1 MKKILSA
8 VILLAGF
15 YCSNGQNQ
23 IVGYEYWF
31 DNQYDQKTKTYVTPA
46 EQWMT
51 DLSIPVND
59 LATGMHIFSFRS
71 VDNKGKYSSPLSY
84 FFYKIPEQSS
94 SNRKEILAWEYWFDN
109 DYIDATIVN
118 ASGMEHFSIDEWID
132 LKHLPTGIH
141 TLNIRFKDNSQIW
154 SSVYSQFIYKNP
166 ERTSST
172 GREIIAYEYWFDNN
186 YSDAVFINMPG
197 KETQNLNEF
206 IPLNNVPT
214 GFHAF
219 NIRFLDNSN
228 LWSSPLSHFIYKVSG
243 QENLNENSITEYQ
256 YWFDNKFEQVSKVKL
271 PTPLKHLNLIDNLD
285 LTQVSKGSH
294 TIHFQFKD
302 TLGLWSVVTTD
313 TIVKLPLPL
322 ADFSFQKTA
331 NCDSTT
337 LTFTDH
343 SIDADKYYWSFGD
356 ENNSGDKNP
365 IHSYFTAGNYTIT
378 LTITDTAT
386 GLENVISKQFS
397 VIPNDFSVSHQSNI
411 LTANAASG
419 IYQWLDC
426 NNQYEPLQ
434 GETNQIF
441 IPKVPGRYAVEIT
454 QNGCTDT
461 SICYIIS
468 TVDIIENSFNQHFM
482 VYPNPT
488 DGKVLIDLGMDRQ
501 NIRLA
506 VHNLEGKL
514 IMHRRIRDTRIFEI
528 DIDEPAGIF
537 FLTITSGKQSATLK
551 LIKK

>member
-15 YCSNGQNQ
+15 YCSNAQYQ

-31 DNQYDQKTKTYVTPA
+31 DNQYDQKTTTYISPT
-46 EQWMT
+46 EQWMM
-51 DLSIPVND
+51 DLDIPVNI
-59 LATGMHIFSFRS
+59 LTNGMHIFSYRTF
-71 VDNKGKYSSPLSY
+71 DNTGKYSSPLSH
-84 FFYKIPEQSS
+84 FFYKIPEQISS
-94 SNRKEILAWEYWFDN
+94 TKKEIVAWEYWFDN
-109 DYIDATIVN
+109 DYTDAKLVIS
-118 ASGMEHFSIDEWID
+118 SGLESMSIDEWID

-154 SSVYSQFIYKNP
+154 SSIYSQFIYKNP

-186 YSDAVFINMPG
+186 YSDAVFINMSG
-197 KETQNLNEF
+197 KEQQNLNEY

-228 LWSSPLSHFIYKVSG
+228 LWSSPVSHFIYKVSG
-243 QENLNENSITEYQ
+243 QENLNQNYITEYQ
-256 YWFDNKFEQVSKVKL
+256 YWFDNNFEQVSKVKL
-271 PTPLKHLNLIDNLD
+271 SSPLQYFNLIENLD
-285 LTQVSKGSH
+285 LTHVRKGSH

-313 TIVKLPLPL
+313 TLVKISLPL
-322 ADFSFQKTA
+322 ADFSFQKSS

-337 LTFTDH
+337 LSFTNH

-356 ENNSGDKNP
+356 EAISTDINP
-365 IHSYFTAGNYTIT
+365 IHSYFTAGNYIIT
-378 LTITDTAT
+378 LTITDTVT
-386 GLENVISKQFS
+386 GLENIISKPFT

-411 LTANAASG
+411 LTANASPA
-419 IYQWLDC
+419 IYKWLDC
-426 NNQYEPLQ
+426 NNQYIPVQ
-434 GETNQIF
+434 GENNQIF

-461 SICYIIS
+461 SICYIIN

-488 DGKVLIDLGMDRQ
+488 DGKVFIDLGMDRQ

-506 VHNLEGKL
+506 VHNMEGKL

-537 FLTITSGKQSATLK
+537 FLTITSGKQSATMK